1 MRFGQFYV
9 YSGMHSEDPLR
20 WRRSVIPFEVGLEL
34 ELIHQ
39 RVDAPFRKMSLFCDP
54 WIVPFYQTI
63 GSVMDVRVRGDVT
76 DVAALPVAEA
86 RSRWGELTIEAID
99 LIAAEIPWPQHA
111 LVRDMVLRVSGH
123 AGPYIVVPFRT
134 KDRARG
140 QVHTTRIEIDEA
152 GIRIALVTESGSSG
166 VETVRPVADF
176 DMPDRPYLRFPA
188 HKSIIVDD
196 RLEYRTTEGDVVTS
210 VVL

>member
-1 MRFGQFYV
+1 
-9 YSGMHSEDPLR
+9 
-20 WRRSVIPFEVGLEL
+20 
-34 ELIHQ
+34 
-39 RVDAPFRKMSLFCDP
+39 
-54 WIVPFYQTI
+54 
-63 GSVMDVRVRGDVT
+63 MDVRVRGDVT

-86 RSRWGELTIEAID
+86 RSRWGDLTIEAID
-99 LIAAEIPWPQHA
+99 LIAAKIPWPQHA
-111 LVRDMVLRVSGH
+111 VVREMVLRVSGH

-152 GIRIALVTESGSSG
+152 GIRIALVTESASG

-188 HKSIIVDD
+188 HKSIVVED
-196 RLEYRTTEGDVVTS
+196 RLEYRTTEGDLVTS
-210 VVL
+210 VAI